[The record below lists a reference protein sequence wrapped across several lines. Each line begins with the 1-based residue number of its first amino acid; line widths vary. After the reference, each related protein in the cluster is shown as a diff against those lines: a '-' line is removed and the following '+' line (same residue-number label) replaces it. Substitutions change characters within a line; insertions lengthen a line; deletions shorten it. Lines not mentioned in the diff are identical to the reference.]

1 MGEVTSFT
9 VASLERYFR
18 TELNRRE
25 QVHVYKRSE
34 QKGALRRAN
43 ALQKITHSKQKTKQ
57 N

>member
-18 TELNRRE
+18 TELIRRE
-25 QVHVYKRSE
+25 RVHVYKRSE
-34 QKGALRRAN
+34 QKGALRRAD
-43 ALQKITHSKQKTKQ
+43 ALQRTTRSKQTKNQ